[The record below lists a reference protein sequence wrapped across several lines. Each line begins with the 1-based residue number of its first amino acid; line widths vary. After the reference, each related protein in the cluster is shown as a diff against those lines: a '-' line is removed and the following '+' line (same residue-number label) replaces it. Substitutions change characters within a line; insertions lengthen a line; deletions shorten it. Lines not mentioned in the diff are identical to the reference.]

1 MSKIFEALQR
11 AEQQTSGQGGEAP
24 ANTAPMVAVAELNPA
39 QPPAQQEV
47 AASQAALPE
56 APVAASPAEPVAS
69 PPAQPASAP
78 APSAELNSRVVVIAQ
93 PSSMAAEQYRIL
105 RTGLLKLRES
115 RSLKVVQITSAGPAD
130 GKTVTALNLALS
142 LAQKPGTRALLIEA
156 DLRKPALASFLN
168 ITRSPGLSDFLL
180 GEAGLEE
187 IVRPMCLP
195 GFSLM
200 TAGREV
206 DAPGDLLHSRRI
218 GPLMEAV
225 RQRFDWVVLDAP
237 PLNLLADQEV
247 LAAYSDGILLV
258 VRPMHTPR
266 SLLALAAET
275 LDPSKSLG
283 IVINA
288 APTSS
293 RYGHYYGYGYGQAY
307 GHGPGRN
314 GTPAGSTKRFR
325 FSLARWRKASD
336 K

>member
-11 AEQQTSGQGGEAP
+11 AEQQASEKGGEAP
-24 ANTAPMVAVAELNPA
+24 ANTAPMVAVAEPNPV
-39 QPPAQQEV
+39 PAPAEEL
-47 AASQAALPE
+47 AASQTALPE
-56 APVAASPAEPVAS
+56 APVAASPAEPAVT
-69 PPAQPASAP
+69 PPQAQPASIP
-78 APSAELNSRVVVIAQ
+78 APSAGLHSRLVVMAQ
-93 PSSMAAEQYRIL
+93 PSSVAAEQYRIL
-105 RTGLLKLRES
+105 RTGLLNLRES
-115 RSLKVVQITSAGPAD
+115 RSLKVIQITSAGPAD

-142 LAQKPGTRALLIEA
+142 LAQKPDTRVLLIEA

-195 GFSLM
+195 SFRLI
-200 TAGREV
+200 TACREV

-225 RQRFDWVVLDAP
+225 RQRFDWVVLDTP

-247 LAAYSDGILLV
+247 LAAHADGILLV

-266 SLLALAAET
+266 PLLALAAET
-275 LDPSKSLG
+275 LDQSKSLG

-288 APTSS
+288 APTFD
-293 RYGHYYGYGYGQAY
+293 RYGHYYRYGYGYE
-307 GHGPGRN
+307 HGPGRN
-314 GTPAGSTKRFR
+314 GTPAGSKKRSR

-336 K
+336 E